1 MTLSSNLRTF
11 FVQHPKSPQGI
22 SALFAFTATLI
33 ALRIVP

>member
-1 MTLSSNLRTF
+1 MTLSSSLRNF

-22 SALFAFTATLI
+22 SALLAFAATLI